1 VAAALVQH
9 YRGRVRRTY
18 LRTRR
23 VLARS
28 RLLRRWVH
36 SVRRRRH
43 GRFVTPDAAPTP
55 DAVLAPLSSPAA
67 RRQAVRRLLEPHL
80 AAEGVP
86 LARDDESPG
95 AETAI
100 LTSAKRG
107 LHRAL
112 VALAAGHPQL
122 RVRIGVGGDMVETLR
137 LPDLRLVDVASADW
151 LQLGSDAEPGT
162 YRTGVAGYL
171 TVLFVAYDRARQRY
185 LAVRP
190 VAGRLD
196 WTGLLPE
203 GRVGRS
209 TPPVAAP
216 IDAVYTW
223 VDPTDPDWRAAH
235 DSHRG
240 GDDPHIPSADNDE
253 RYVDR
258 QELRYSLR
266 ALWRFAPFVRR
277 IFLVT
282 AGHRPPWLVDHPRV
296 TVVSHEEIFPDPSVL
311 PTFNSHAIEACL
323 HRIPGLAG
331 HFLYLN
337 DDVFLGREVGGGD
350 FFTTAGL
357 AKVRL
362 SPVRNIFTGR
372 PAADA
377 IPTDWAAYRSAD
389 LVERAAG
396 MSFDRRLLHAPFA
409 LRTDVLRDM
418 EERFGPEVA
427 RTRAARFRATT
438 DVAVPSMLAPYYGI
452 ATARAV
458 EWPVTRRDYLYLDTG
473 RVDSLSRFDEI
484 LRCTPTFFCLNATR
498 HTDVD
503 LGVQARTL
511 REFLS
516 SAFPEPA
523 PWERPASA

>member
-1 VAAALVQH
+1 MAAALVQH
-9 YRGRVRRTY
+9 YRGRTRRAY
-18 LRTRR
+18 LRLRR

-28 RLLRRWVH
+28 RLLRQWVH
-36 SVRRRRH
+36 SVRRWRH
-43 GRFVTPDAAPTP
+43 GRFVTPPAVPVP

-86 LARDDESPG
+86 LARDDGSPG
-95 AETAI
+95 AETAV

-107 LHRAL
+107 LYR
-112 VALAAGHPQL
+112 ALAALAATHPAL
-122 RVRIGVGGDMVETLR
+122 RARIGIGGEVVETLR

-151 LQLGSDAEPGT
+151 LQVGSDVEPGS
-162 YRTGVAGYL
+162 YRTGITGYL
-171 TVLFVAYDRARQRY
+171 TVLFVAYDRRRQRY

-190 VAGRLD
+190 LAGRLD
-196 WTGLLPE
+196 WTGLLPQ
-203 GRVGRS
+203 GRVGSATR
-209 TPPVAAP
+209 PVAAP

-235 DSHRG
+235 DSYRG
-240 GDDPHIPSADNDE
+240 GGGPLIPSADNVE

-258 QELRYSLR
+258 QELRYSMR
-266 ALWRFAPFVRR
+266 ALWRFAPFIRR

-282 AGHRPPWLVDHPRV
+282 AGHRPPWLVDHPMV
-296 TVVSHEEIFPDPSVL
+296 TVVPHREIFPDPAVL

-362 SPVRNIFTGR
+362 SPVRNICTGR

-377 IPTDWAAYRSAD
+377 IPTDWAAYRSIR
-389 LVERAAG
+389 LVERAVG
-396 MSFDRRLLHAPFA
+396 MAFDRRLLHVPFA
-409 LRTDVLRDM
+409 LRTDVLRDL
-418 EERFGPEVA
+418 EERFGPELA

-438 DVAVPSMLAPYYGI
+438 DVAVPSMLAPYVGI

-484 LRCTPTFFCLNATR
+484 LRRTPTFFCLNATR

-503 LGVQARTL
+503 LAVQADTL
-511 REFLS
+511 QEFLS
-516 SAFPEPA
+516 SAYPEPA
-523 PWERPASA
+523 PWERPSSA